1 MVRRFYKIAS
11 FLFFLLPILVCS
23 QQINHL
29 GVYDGIRSG
38 AVRAFE
44 KDTLGYMWIGTSQ
57 GLNRYSGYQFKNY
70 DKFLTSGVVDIISKN
85 GNLFILGSKGELLQ
99 YNYQQDSFASI
110 LNLKDLKFLSFELIN
125 DHTII
130 IGLQQGLI
138 IYDLKSKNLSKVL
151 HPKSMFNRS
160 IKVHENKIYIAS
172 TKGINIY
179 NYYQSINE
187 LVKYKT
193 RLENHE
199 ILDLNFDNQNRI
211 WVGTYEKGLFIID
224 NDDVKKIK
232 TYDQKIKTHTIRSIA
247 FDKNNKALIALEG
260 VGLLIMD
267 DQFNILNKL
276 ENTPNEINSL
286 SQNSIYE
293 IFVDEENAY
302 WLGLREVGIDLIYPR
317 DNAFKNIFYIPFK
330 PNSISNNNI
339 RSIYYED
346 GGNVWF
352 GTENGISKRS
362 PNGTWTNYNTNTPLE
377 NKAVLTINKFDDHL
391 ILGVYGIGLL
401 NFNTRTGETSTF
413 KLKEN
418 GESSKRIFTTF
429 IDNNELW
436 VGGFDGPVKHY
447 INNVLISTYKTGNAR
462 CIVAGEDHI
471 LYVASSGGVY
481 EINRL
486 DKSVNVIKYV
496 NQQNIDQNHAVL
508 FDKQNNCL
516 WIGNTQGLFKYSL
529 SSKKIKH
536 INTALNFEPG
546 TVFSI
551 QKDANENLWF
561 ASDVG
566 LWKLNISQDIIRKYD
581 NGDGVTVDRFG
592 FGASTQSSDGRL
604 AFGGPDGAT
613 LFNPLEIPKEKEISK
628 IYISDFQIN
637 GVLADSTMIEKNINY
652 LDKIALNYNQNS
664 LSFDFEAPT
673 FHGSKKHSFNWQL
686 KGYDQTKN
694 ISKNNRSIVYSK
706 LPPGNYSLA
715 IEAINIENVLSIEPF
730 HIDII
735 IKNPFWLNH
744 LAFLLY
750 ILLGSGIT
758 YLFFLIRKSRA
769 AQKFNDNKIKFF
781 TEVAHDIRTP
791 VTLIQLLVSQL
802 SEKNNFQNNIDLIH
816 RNTQNLNEYVTQLLD
831 FQKADRGMLKLSII
845 KVELKEIIH
854 RTVAELEPLLS
865 KKSIDIIVSVPK
877 IHIWI
882 DENKMSRIFYN
893 LISNAIKYSEDGG
906 KIEIKASKDKKH
918 IKIDFID
925 NGFGIPEKE
934 QKLIFSRFT
943 RGTNINNKGISGSGI
958 GLMISKKIVELHGG
972 NIKFISKE
980 NLGSTFTVILKM
992 GSEHYNENE
1001 ILIENSNLFEPISL
1015 EESITNNKRILLV
1028 EDNDDLRLIIKAELE
1043 KKYTVLDAPNGK
1055 EALLIALAKNPDLII
1070 TDVRMPDM
1078 GGKELCNVIKSNFQ
1092 TSHIPIIMIS
1102 ALSGLDDK
1110 IEGLE
1115 IGADAYLEKPFNMKI
1130 LITMANNL
1138 INSRQAIHKI
1148 LSPKSKG
1155 KITSKSADENFLSE
1169 VVDII
1174 KNNITNSEF
1183 SIKLISDKTGLSRSN
1198 LFRKLK
1204 GLTNMSPVDLVIKI
1218 KLNHA
1223 SELLKANNSIRIS
1236 DVAYSSGFNNPK
1248 YFSTLFKKHYGKT
1261 PKEYSEEY

>member
-70 DKFLTSGVVDIISKN
+70 DKFLTSGVVDIVSKN

-211 WVGTYEKGLFIID
+211 WAGTYEKGLFVID

-232 TYDQKIKTHTIRSIA
+232 TYDQKIKTHTIRSIE

-317 DNAFKNIFYIPFK
+317 DNAFKNVFYIPFK
-330 PNSISNNNI
+330 PNGISNNNI

-401 NFNTRTGETSTF
+401 NFNTTTGETSTF

-418 GESSKRIFTTF
+418 GKSSKRIFTTF

-481 EINRL
+481 EINKL
-486 DKSVNVIKYV
+486 DKSVTVIKYV

-516 WIGNTQGLFKYSL
+516 WIGNTQGLFK
-529 SSKKIKH
+529 
-536 INTALNFEPG
+536 
-546 TVFSI
+546 
-551 QKDANENLWF
+551 
-561 ASDVG
+561 
-566 LWKLNISQDIIRKYD
+566 
-581 NGDGVTVDRFG
+581 
-592 FGASTQSSDGRL
+592 
-604 AFGGPDGAT
+604 
-613 LFNPLEIPKEKEISK
+613 
-628 IYISDFQIN
+628 
-637 GVLADSTMIEKNINY
+637 
-652 LDKIALNYNQNS
+652 
-664 LSFDFEAPT
+664 
-673 FHGSKKHSFNWQL
+673 
-686 KGYDQTKN
+686 
-694 ISKNNRSIVYSK
+694 
-706 LPPGNYSLA
+706 
-715 IEAINIENVLSIEPF
+715 
-730 HIDII
+730 
-735 IKNPFWLNH
+735 
-744 LAFLLY
+744 
-750 ILLGSGIT
+750 
-758 YLFFLIRKSRA
+758 
-769 AQKFNDNKIKFF
+769 
-781 TEVAHDIRTP
+781 
-791 VTLIQLLVSQL
+791 
-802 SEKNNFQNNIDLIH
+802 
-816 RNTQNLNEYVTQLLD
+816 
-831 FQKADRGMLKLSII
+831 
-845 KVELKEIIH
+845 
-854 RTVAELEPLLS
+854 
-865 KKSIDIIVSVPK
+865 
-877 IHIWI
+877 
-882 DENKMSRIFYN
+882 
-893 LISNAIKYSEDGG
+893 
-906 KIEIKASKDKKH
+906 
-918 IKIDFID
+918 
-925 NGFGIPEKE
+925 
-934 QKLIFSRFT
+934 
-943 RGTNINNKGISGSGI
+943 
-958 GLMISKKIVELHGG
+958 
-972 NIKFISKE
+972 
-980 NLGSTFTVILKM
+980 
-992 GSEHYNENE
+992 
-1001 ILIENSNLFEPISL
+1001 
-1015 EESITNNKRILLV
+1015 
-1028 EDNDDLRLIIKAELE
+1028 
-1043 KKYTVLDAPNGK
+1043 
-1055 EALLIALAKNPDLII
+1055 
-1070 TDVRMPDM
+1070 
-1078 GGKELCNVIKSNFQ
+1078 
-1092 TSHIPIIMIS
+1092 
-1102 ALSGLDDK
+1102 
-1110 IEGLE
+1110 
-1115 IGADAYLEKPFNMKI
+1115 
-1130 LITMANNL
+1130 
-1138 INSRQAIHKI
+1138 
-1148 LSPKSKG
+1148 
-1155 KITSKSADENFLSE
+1155 
-1169 VVDII
+1169 
-1174 KNNITNSEF
+1174 
-1183 SIKLISDKTGLSRSN
+1183 
-1198 LFRKLK
+1198 
-1204 GLTNMSPVDLVIKI
+1204 
-1218 KLNHA
+1218 
-1223 SELLKANNSIRIS
+1223 
-1236 DVAYSSGFNNPK
+1236 
-1248 YFSTLFKKHYGKT
+1248 
-1261 PKEYSEEY
+1261 